1 MNPLPTGAAPNMR
14 FAIKAQLPPSPRQF
28 SAVSAI
34 EPQFGRKLAEG
45 LQLTRASTIAL
56 TRLQLALAS
65 GDRRQAMTAID
76 RLHVLDGEIEQLVE
90 QLPPSTASARDTDE
104 HSLADHLPAAGDP
117 PPGDDLLASLGKH
130 IADQKLALAFEKLA
144 LASGISGPD
153 LVSANHARAPWE
165 DQAPSP
171 VAQHAACDTPVV
183 EWHAF
188 PDVQTVV
195 WDRLSPK
202 MWGVFLATL
211 LVLSLVAAAMMA
223 NVL

>member
-153 LVSANHARAPWE
+153 LVSTSHAVAPRE
-165 DQAPSP
+165 E
-171 VAQHAACDTPVV
+171 TPVPLAPRENRV
-183 EWHAF
+183 VDWQSF

-195 WDRLSPK
+195 WDRISPK
-202 MWGVFLATL
+202 MWGIFLATL
-211 LVLSLVAAAMMA
+211 AVLSLVAAAMLV
-223 NVL
+223 NVI

>member
-1 MNPLPTGAAPNMR
+1 MR

-90 QLPPSTASARDTDE
+90 QLPPSTASAPDDDGQSPASRLPT
-104 HSLADHLPAAGDP
+104 AD
-117 PPGDDLLASLGKH
+117 DDLLASLGKH

-153 LVSANHARAPWE
+153 LVSTSHAVAPRE
-165 DQAPSP
+165 E
-171 VAQHAACDTPVV
+171 TPVPLAPRENRV
-183 EWHAF
+183 VDWQSF

-195 WDRLSPK
+195 WDRISPK
-202 MWGVFLATL
+202 MWGIFLATL
-211 LVLSLVAAAMMA
+211 AVLSLVAAAMLV
-223 NVL
+223 NVI

>member
-1 MNPLPTGAAPNMR
+1 MR

-104 HSLADHLPAAGDP
+104 HSLSGHLPAAGDP

-153 LVSANHARAPWE
+153 LVSTSQALAPRE
-165 DQAPSP
+165 E
-171 VAQHAACDTPVV
+171 TPVPLAPRENRV
-183 EWHAF
+183 VDWQSF

-195 WDRLSPK
+195 WDRISPK
-202 MWGVFLATL
+202 MWGIFLATL
-211 LVLSLVAAAMMA
+211 AVLSLVAAAMLV
-223 NVL
+223 NVI